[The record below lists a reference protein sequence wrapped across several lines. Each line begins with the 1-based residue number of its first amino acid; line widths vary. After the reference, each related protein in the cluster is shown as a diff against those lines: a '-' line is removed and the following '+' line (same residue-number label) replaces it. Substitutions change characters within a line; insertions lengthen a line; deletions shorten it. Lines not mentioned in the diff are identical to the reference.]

1 MNYDYE
7 QITAQIRYHPGS
19 KRWSITIPTKLVR
32 ATGWKKGDTFK
43 VLIAR
48 REEK

>member
-7 QITAQIRYHPGS
+7 QITAPLREHKGS
-19 KRWSITIPTKLVR
+19 KRWSITVPTKLIR

-43 VLIAR
+43 VLIAKR
-48 REEK
+48 GEK